1 MKWVIPLSFF
11 GTNLNLWLLLMT
23 KCNVIVQVDRETI
36 ELLASL
42 NMPQLP
48 GVVQQVWTHCLQP
61 YFPMAK
67 FRGNISLCWCCS
79 VSEWINATW
88 YPCYFISFVLLSFLQ
103 LLSLEIKALFWP
115 PGLLLK
121 LVSILMLNVLLV
133 KQAAPPAGGGFF
145 KPQVGGF
152 QGGNQGNRNRS

>member
-115 PGLLLK
+115 WISFKVGVYTDVECFIGETGCSPCRWWLL
-121 LVSILMLNVLLV
+121 
-133 KQAAPPAGGGFF
+133 QATSGRIP
-145 KPQVGGF
+145 
-152 QGGNQGNRNRS
+152 RW